1 MKKNILLLSL
11 LVLIIHS
18 QAQNVVVSDDSTY
31 VPQSTNSLLEIYSS
45 QGNKGVLVPKL
56 TSSQRT
62 AMSLNATHDKGLLVY
77 DSDTKSYWYYDGTSW
92 VEISKGTALQDADG
106 DTKIQVEESA
116 DEDKIR
122 FDVGGSEAVVIDD
135 DGNMGVGTNNPSS
148 LLHLK
153 AQNTTWDRHIRLENY
168 SNTDYATILFDD
180 DGVKFKTMQD
190 GYDYNFRDNDN
201 TTNLI
206 IKDGGNVGI
215 GTAVPSNKL
224 TVDGYADFTMRVGIG
239 TNILNHQFTVDGNSY
254 FTGNVGLGKQY
265 PASLLHLKAQNT
277 TWDRHIRLENY
288 SNTDYATILFD
299 DDGVK
304 FRTMQNGYNYYFRDD
319 GNNTILFIKDGGK
332 VGIGTE
338 SPANL
343 LTVNGYA
350 NFTGNVGIGT
360 SFPSHKLVVNG
371 NIVQYSGYF
380 MATDRVKA
388 IDGDGLRLFEDGNH
402 GIFVK
407 DGGNVG
413 IGTESP
419 TQKLEVDGNILQTDG
434 DYMATD
440 QVRAIDGDGLKLTDD
455 AGIGIFVKDGGNVG
469 IGTTAPT
476 QKLVVDGNILQT
488 DSDYTATEHVRA
500 IDGDGL
506 RLYDDGGNGIF
517 VEDGGFVGIGTT
529 NPGFP
534 LEVGISG
541 GSYSGSYGY
550 LNSSGNTGTYTG
562 SGAYSIKA
570 AGRIMA
576 SEFNAV
582 SDQRIKTQIQST
594 NTQSD
599 LDKLMQLRL
608 TTYHFIDSVATGT
621 KLQKGF
627 IAQEV
632 EEVIPEAVNQSTGF
646 IPDIF
651 ALAGKITTQDKQI
664 LVEMSKAHGLKS
676 GDKVRLISPDGQFE
690 VEVLETPTEN
700 SFIVMLEQTPESL
713 FVYGKQV
720 EDFRAVDYDYIFSTG
735 IGAIQE
741 LARQNSLLRQ
751 QNADLQLRASNI
763 ENRLEVLEQA
773 LSNQS
778 TLLNK

>member
-440 QVRAIDGDGLKLTDD
+440 QVRAIDGDGL
-455 AGIGIFVKDGGNVG
+455 
-469 IGTTAPT
+469 
-476 QKLVVDGNILQT
+476 
-488 DSDYTATEHVRA
+488 
-500 IDGDGL
+500 

-550 LNSSGNTGTYTG
+550 LNSSGSTGTYTG

-570 AGRIMA
+570 SGRIMA

-608 TTYHFIDSVATGT
+608 TTYHFIDSVGTGT

-676 GDKVRLISPDGQFE
+676 RDKVRLISPDGQFE

-720 EDFRAVDYDYIFSTG
+720 DDFRAVDYDYIFSTG